1 MPPLDWVQIKRWPH
15 FYEDVKQLEPTN
27 IVCGKRKWE
36 NDFQGVWQF
45 CKKKAGIAFSY
56 DPVILILSKRCE
68 SICSQKDMYM
78 NIYSSCVYN
87 NQSGNNPSDH
97 QQVNAN

>member
-1 MPPLDWVQIKRWPH
+1 MRMWSNWNLQTLFV
-15 FYEDVKQLEPTN
+15 VKEN
-27 IVCGKRKWE
+27 GKMTSKE
-36 NDFQGVWQF
+36 FGNSV
-45 CKKKAGIAFSY
+45 KKKAGIAFSY
-56 DPVILILSKRCE
+56 DPVILILSKRRE